1 MSKRISDMSAEEYAA
16 YSLGWEH
23 GEYNAINCC
32 FGKKVGFYG
41 EFDTPAEAKAYEA
54 GYRRG
59 FDSID

>member
-1 MSKRISDMSAEEYAA
+1 MSAEEYAA

-32 FGKKVGFYG
+32 FGKKVGFYV

-54 GYRRG
+54 GYSRG